1 MNKSC
6 PPTIENDQIPSDK
19 QEYEKYIQKDEKHF
33 IVDNFYHIFVY
44 FIYICRFYYSLLQY
58 YHHFT
63 LIHLMFYIH

>member
-44 FIYICRFYYSLLQY
+44 YIYVDFIIHYYSIIIIS
-58 YHHFT
+58 H
-63 LIHLMFYIH
+63 